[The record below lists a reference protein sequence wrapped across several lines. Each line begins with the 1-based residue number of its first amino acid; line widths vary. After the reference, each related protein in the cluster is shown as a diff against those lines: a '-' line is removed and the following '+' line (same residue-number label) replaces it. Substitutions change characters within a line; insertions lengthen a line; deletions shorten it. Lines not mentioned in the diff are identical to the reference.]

1 MKYRIMAIATGIV
14 LVIALCLLLPV
25 SRNKDFEGE
34 WYAAGE
40 EEPYVFQDGIIEC
53 QTHFYMKNQGDFI
66 SGAYTYAANKVELFA
81 CGLDSLEDVQELY
94 LIRSHGSE
102 ILNDAPDGS
111 GRTYFYRDQAAA
123 ASRVD

>member
-40 EEPYVFQDGIIEC
+40 EEPYIFQNGIIEC
-53 QTHFYMKNQGDFI
+53 QTHFYMKNQGDFV

-81 CGLDSLEDVQELY
+81 CGLDALPDVQELY
-94 LIRSHGSE
+94 LIRSHCSE

-123 ASRVD
+123 AFRGD